1 MRYFAVGD
9 IHGCYDKLA
18 KLLEIIP
25 YQDDDVIVFLG
36 DYIDRGSESRK
47 VVEYLID
54 FRQSREVDKTIF
66 LSGNHEKMLLDYLSG
81 RNRELFLLNG
91 GEATIN
97 QYLKN
102 GIIEI
107 PDKHLNFFE
116 TLKNIYISENYIFV
130 HAGLM
135 PGVAIENQRE
145 EDLLWIRG
153 DFIFSEFDFKKKVI
167 FGHTPMKSHKPFFDK
182 YKIGIDTGAVY
193 GGFLTAIELPL
204 EKIYQS

>member
-167 FGHTPMKSHKPFFDK
+167 FGHTPMKSHQPFFDK